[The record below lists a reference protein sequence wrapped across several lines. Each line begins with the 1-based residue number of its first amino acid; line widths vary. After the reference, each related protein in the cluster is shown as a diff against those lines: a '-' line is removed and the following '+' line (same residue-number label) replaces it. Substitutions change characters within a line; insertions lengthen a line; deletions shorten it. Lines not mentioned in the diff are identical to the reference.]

1 MKKKVNLIL
10 DQGLLEYVYSEKI
23 TEKELAADRKLFAR
37 AISRHGIKK
46 ILVNIRYTKKKPSTM
61 GIHAHGAAVAKLP
74 ESGGVRIALV
84 DKRIDDFTRFLES
97 VMTNLGVCLECFKT
111 ERAARAWLNE

>member
-1 MKKKVNLIL
+1 MEKIVNLII

-23 TEKELAADRKLFAR
+23 TDKELASDRKFFAR
-37 AISRHGIKK
+37 AISEHGIRK

-61 GIHAHGAAVAKLP
+61 GIHAHSAAVAKLS
-74 ESGGVRIALV
+74 ESRGVRIALV
-84 DKRIDDFTRFLES
+84 DKRIDDFDNFLET
-97 VMTNLGVCLECFKT
+97 VMTNRGVCFECFKT